1 MSHIRI
7 PASLAGVA
15 LASVVVLSGCA
26 SVVDNAVDSAVDKAA
41 ENVAENL
48 AEDAIENALK
58 SDTGEDASIDLG
70 LDGSGASVP
79 SDFPSDVPLPDG
91 FDLSLAMKV
100 SGGFSLSYTS
110 SDRGKVDAYIAK
122 FGGWEESFSSDMGE
136 LRSWGFSNGAWSVT
150 IGDIQSSSDGEVM
163 MTLTVTPLTQ

>member
-1 MSHIRI
+1 MSPIRMS
-7 PASLAGVA
+7 ASIAGLT
-15 LASVVVLSGCA
+15 LASALVLTGCA
-26 SVVDNAVDSAVDKAA
+26 GLVENAVDSAVDKAA
-41 ENVAENL
+41 EEVAENVAEN
-48 AEDAIENALK
+48 AIERAIEADSGL
-58 SDTGEDASIDLG
+58 DADIDLG

-79 SDFPSDVPLPDG
+79 SDFPSEVPLPDG

-100 SGGFSLSYTS
+100 SGGFSLSYAS

-122 FGGWEESFSSDMGE
+122 FGGWEETFSSDMGE

-163 MTLTVTPLTQ
+163 LTVTVTPLTQ